1 MFALMPWR
9 KERKAR
15 ALLPRG
21 GRFGLMGEFET
32 LFDRLLGWPLVQREA
47 FLRPWGIETAETE
60 KEVVVRVEL
69 PGYEL
74 PELDVRV
81 LGDELI
87 VEARHAVSVKE
98 KAEKPEKPEPMPE
111 TRYGYV
117 REVIALPAGIDPE
130 KIEATYRSGVL
141 EVHFPKLPEATGR
154 RIEVKV

>member
-15 ALLPRG
+15 ALHPRTA
-21 GRFGLMGEFET
+21 RFGLMEEFDT
-32 LFDRLLGWPLVQREA
+32 LFDRLLGLPLIEREEW
-47 FLRPWGIETAETE
+47 LRPWGIETAETE

-81 LGDELI
+81 LGDKLI
-87 VEARHAVSVKE
+87 VEAHHVEPAKEKEAKPEGRYGHLREVISLPPGIDLE
-98 KAEKPEKPEPMPE
+98 KAEA
-111 TRYGYV
+111 V
-117 REVIALPAGIDPE
+117 
-130 KIEATYRSGVL
+130 YRSGVL
-141 EVHFPKLPEATGR
+141 EVRFPKMPEAKGR